1 MPEQYYFDFKDGVRR
16 RDRIGAAF
24 ASDSEAIRHG
34 KTLVKAERNERP
46 AGDRDL
52 EISVVNEM
60 GAEIYS
66 EKIYPILAGNV
77 LKK

>member
-1 MPEQYYFDFKDGVRR
+1 MPEQYYFDFKDGVSR

-34 KTLVKAERNERP
+34 KTLVKAERIERP

-52 EISVVNEM
+52 VISVVNEM
-60 GAEIYS
+60 GNEIYS
-66 EKIYPILAGNV
+66 ENIFPILVENS